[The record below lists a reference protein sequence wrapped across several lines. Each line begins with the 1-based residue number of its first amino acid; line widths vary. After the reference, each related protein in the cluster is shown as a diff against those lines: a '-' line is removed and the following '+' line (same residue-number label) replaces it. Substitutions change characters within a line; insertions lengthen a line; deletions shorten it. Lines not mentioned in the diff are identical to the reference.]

1 MKKLIS
7 FSTAAYI
14 SLLSALPA
22 AAQGINIEPNQ
33 SLNPGAVT
41 LENVIRFVINGL
53 IILGIIAA
61 LIFLILGGVKWV
73 ISGGDKAAVESA
85 RNTIIAAVI
94 GLVVV
99 ILAWVILNVVL
110 QILGLG
116 DLSGGI
122 FIPNLNT
129 PG

>member
-1 MKKLIS
+1 MKKLIT

-14 SLLSALPA
+14 SLMTALPA
-22 AAQGINIEPNQ
+22 AAQGQINLEPTQNIPT
-33 SLNPGAVT
+33 NTTIGDA
-41 LENVIRFVINGL
+41 IRFIINGL
-53 IILGIIAA
+53 VVLGIVAA

-73 ISGGDKAAVESA
+73 ISGGDKAAVEAA

-99 ILAWVILNVVL
+99 LLAWVVLNVVL
-110 QILGLG
+110 EIVGIGGLTT
-116 DLSGGI
+116 L
-122 FIPNLNT
+122 FNIPTLTN